1 MKKLLSIALAVAMI
15 MSIAVVAL
23 AADANPL
30 APTDISA
37 IDTGAIVLT
46 ETEGRVEGVAGPFA
60 MNTDDNYMKL
70 LGVLAPSPTAA
81 KSTMPFSAKM
91 MCLSASLTPSRA

>member
-23 AADANPL
+23 AADANTIPP
-30 APTDISA
+30 AGITF
-37 IDTGAIVLT
+37 DTSSVNLNLT
-46 ETEGRVEGVAGPFA
+46 TGKVTQVDGPFA

-70 LGVLAPSPTAA
+70 LSRLGTQSYGGKIYYANP
-81 KSTMPFSAKM
+81 
-91 MCLSASLTPSRA
+91 TPSRA